1 MRYSIILSNYSLSN
15 IRVSRNFIV
24 SFFLFQTKGTTNTI
38 DDANQ
43 YKEVIKAM
51 KTMEMS
57 QQEQNDL
64 FAIVASVLHM
74 GNVGFT
80 EEDGVATILKPASVD
95 AIATVTIFKM
105 VYLEKRKPLK
115 PIKIYI
121 FNRFFYG
128 IVDTCGIIF
137 QLEQFIRQYQ

>member
-1 MRYSIILSNYSLSN
+1 MD
-15 IRVSRNFIV
+15 
-24 SFFLFQTKGTTNTI
+24 TI

-43 YKEVIKAM
+43 YKEVVKAM

-57 QQEQNDL
+57 QQEQDDL

-95 AIATVTIFKM
+95 AVAAVFTIQIIHARLEMNCQFSLN
-105 VYLEKRKPLK
+105 YLL
-115 PIKIYI
+115 
-121 FNRFFYG
+121 
-128 IVDTCGIIF
+128 
-137 QLEQFIRQYQ
+137 

>member
-1 MRYSIILSNYSLSN
+1 MD
-15 IRVSRNFIV
+15 
-24 SFFLFQTKGTTNTI
+24 TI

-43 YKEVIKAM
+43 YQEVIRAM

-57 QQEQNDL
+57 QQERDDL

-95 AIATVTIFKM
+95 AIAKVIM
-105 VYLEKRKPLK
+105 
-115 PIKIYI
+115 
-121 FNRFFYG
+121 
-128 IVDTCGIIF
+128 
-137 QLEQFIRQYQ
+137 